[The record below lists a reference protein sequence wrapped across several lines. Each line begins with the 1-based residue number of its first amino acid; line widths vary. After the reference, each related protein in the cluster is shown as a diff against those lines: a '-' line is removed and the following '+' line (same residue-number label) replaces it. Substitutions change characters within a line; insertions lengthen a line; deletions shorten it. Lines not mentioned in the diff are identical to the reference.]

1 MLCDITKNKSMK
13 KKTQADNNNRDE
25 FWIYGYHAVIAALKN
40 PNRPKLRLVL
50 SSTIPEDVE
59 VLFKPE
65 LISKSEIAQL
75 LPQGAL
81 HQGIA
86 LLTRQLP
93 VNTLDSLLV
102 NIEKQSIVVAID
114 SMDDPHNLGAIL
126 RSSAAFGADAVMITE
141 RNSPELNGTVA
152 KAASGALDIIPVI
165 KVTNISR
172 SLEKLKNANYWC
184 LGLDNN
190 ANTELSNFDAGNRV
204 VLILGSEG
212 KGIRRLTKETCDHM
226 VRIPISQQ
234 ISSLNVSVSA
244 AIALHKISER
254 L

>member
-13 KKTQADNNNRDE
+13 KQNQAGNNNRDE

-59 VLFKPE
+59 PLFKPE
-65 LISKSEIAQL
+65 LVSKSEITQL

-86 LLTRQLP
+86 LLTRQLSA
-93 VNTLDSLLV
+93 NTLDSLLV
-102 NIEKQSIVVAID
+102 NLEKQSIVVAID

-126 RSSAAFGADAVMITE
+126 RSSVAFGADAVMITE

-165 KVTNISR
+165 KVKNISR

-190 ANTELSNFDAGNRV
+190 ANTELSDFDAGNRV

-212 KGIRRLTKETCDHM
+212 KGIRRLTKESCDHM
-226 VRIPISQQ
+226 VRIPISHR

>member
-1 MLCDITKNKSMK
+1 
-13 KKTQADNNNRDE
+13 
-25 FWIYGYHAVIAALKN
+25 
-40 PNRPKLRLVL
+40 
-50 SSTIPEDVE
+50 
-59 VLFKPE
+59 
-65 LISKSEIAQL
+65 
-75 LPQGAL
+75 
-81 HQGIA
+81 
-86 LLTRQLP
+86 
-93 VNTLDSLLV
+93 
-102 NIEKQSIVVAID
+102 
-114 SMDDPHNLGAIL
+114 MDDPHNLGAIL
-126 RSSAAFGADAVMITE
+126 RSSVAFGADAVMITE